1 MDGKGIPML
10 PAPKWTA
17 FFGAFLSIMMGRMC
31 VVERRGVWRG
41 EVEMEMGRW
50 RSDLELDEV
59 RLGDVEGWDATT
71 TTRQQRASSEGG
83 SGRYEGWLN
92 RRVM

>member
-1 MDGKGIPML
+1 MF

-41 EVEMEMGRW
+41 GVELEMGRS
-50 RSDLELDEV
+50 RSDLELDKV
-59 RLGDVEGWDATT
+59 RLGDVEGWRCKDNNDNRELALE
-71 TTRQQRASSEGG
+71 AGMV
-83 SGRYEGWLN
+83 GR
-92 RRVM
+92 